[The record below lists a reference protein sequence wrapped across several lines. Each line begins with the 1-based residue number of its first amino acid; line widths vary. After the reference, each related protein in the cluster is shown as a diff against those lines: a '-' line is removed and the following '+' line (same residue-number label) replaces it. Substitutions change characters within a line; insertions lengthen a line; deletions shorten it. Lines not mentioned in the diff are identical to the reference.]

1 LPPTASR
8 TFGISGLSCAPAE
21 LISATAA
28 TAMMAGKA
36 CFIVVSLLTRR
47 WI

>member
-8 TFGISGLSCAPAE
+8 TFGISGLSCGLAG
-21 LISATAA
+21 LISAAAA
-28 TAMMAGKA
+28 TAMTADKA
-36 CFIVVSLLTRR
+36 CFIVVSSLTQR